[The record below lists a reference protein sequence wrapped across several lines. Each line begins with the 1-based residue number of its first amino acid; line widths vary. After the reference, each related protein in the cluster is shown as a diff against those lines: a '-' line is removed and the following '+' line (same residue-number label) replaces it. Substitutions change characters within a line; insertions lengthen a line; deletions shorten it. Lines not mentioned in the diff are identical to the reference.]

1 MTEYLEAGD
10 FSVDPEART
19 VRGLLL
25 PWGEQS
31 RLSASQTEPIA
42 FDRGTVAVPSDVSIV
57 TANRFHDRHDPVGR
71 ATSIEDTEQG
81 LVATFSI
88 ARTPEGDEF
97 LDQYKDGSIRK
108 LSAEL
113 AGIVREGARGI
124 KARLTGAGFVT
135 EGAFASAALFAVAPE
150 DDVERTAV
158 EAEAVAEGFAAAQST
173 ASTGSLITALEQT
186 IATLKA
192 LQTPEPTE
200 AEEETP
206 NPSTEPATPATE
218 EETTVAEAQV
228 PNTAT
233 APEAAVEKTPANGVF
248 SLVTKAAK
256 PFGDDKAE
264 AETMLAALA
273 DITTSGPGALPAS
286 GVLQPAWLGELWA
299 EKSYARRYFPLLKN
313 GTIQAFDEKGF
324 KLNKG
329 AELMQP
335 WTGNKTELPT
345 GTGSTSLVSS
355 QFQRFGY
362 AVDIAREFYDI
373 PGNQEVIAAFIRG
386 IVESYARVSDK
397 YALEYINTAATA
409 DGKVDSDVY
418 PAEYPR
424 ALGQLIQG
432 IDLIDDTEAT
442 PSFAIVAPDI
452 YTELRYTPKDKL
464 PEFVNFGAGRQ
475 EGTADGVTILR
486 DKFGVLD
493 AGDVLVGSREAAHLN
508 ELGGGSPL
516 VLDALDIARGG
527 VDKAAVAYVQSMV
540 EYPEGFVV
548 IAR

>member
-10 FSVDPEART
+10 FSVDAEART

-42 FDRGTVAVPSDVSIV
+42 FERGAVAVPSDVSIV

-88 ARTPEGDEF
+88 ARTTEGDEF

-113 AGIVREGARGI
+113 AGIVRQGARGI

-135 EGAFASAALFAVAPE
+135 EGAFASAALFAVAEPE
-150 DDVERTAV
+150 TVSDDVEPHVLEQLLERIA
-158 EAEAVAEGFAAAQST
+158 
-173 ASTGSLITALEQT
+173 ALE
-186 IATLKA
+186 A

-206 NPSTEPATPATE
+206 TPTDEPESPATE

-233 APEAAVEKTPANGVF
+233 APEAVKEETSANGVF
-248 SLVTKAAK
+248 ELITSARR
-256 PFGDDKAE
+256 PMGSAE

-273 DITTSGPGALPAS
+273 DIKTSGAGALPAP

-299 EKSYARRYFPLLKN
+299 AKSYARRYFPLLKN
-313 GTIQAFDEKGF
+313 GTIQAMEEKGF
-324 KLNKG
+324 RLNQG
-329 AELMQP
+329 AELMQR
-335 WTGNKTELPT
+335 WTGTKTELPT
-345 GTGSTSLVSS
+345 GTGSTSLVTGE
-355 QFQRFGY
+355 FERFAF

-373 PGNQEVIAAFIRG
+373 PGNQEVIAAFVRG

-397 YALEYINTAATA
+397 YALDYIYNAATV
-409 DGKVDSDVY
+409 DGKVDRNVY
-418 PAEYPR
+418 PSDYPV
-424 ALGQLIQG
+424 ALGQLIEG
-432 IDLIDDTEAT
+432 IDRIDDTEAT
-442 PSFAIVAPDI
+442 PSFAIVAPDV

-475 EGTADGVTILR
+475 EGTADGVTVLR
-486 DKFGVLD
+486 DKFGVLE

-516 VLDALDIARGG
+516 LLDALDIARGG